1 MKFIAHT
8 ASILLFGLILGSAG
22 CNINRPCEEPTEFPL
37 VTGYYDS
44 TGADTTL
51 SDLTIYGM
59 GMEDSLLYD
68 RDTLQSVSLPLNPF
82 TDTTRFI
89 MIFGPYTDT
98 LNFFYQRNL
107 RMISPECGFAI
118 FFEIK
123 SFSHT
128 YHAIDS
134 LSLLDQN
141 LDAQT
146 QEHLQIFVH

>member
-1 MKFIAHT
+1 MKFIAHI
-8 ASILLFGLILGSAG
+8 ASILLFGLILGMAG
-22 CNINRPCEEPTEFPL
+22 CNINRPCEEPTEFPV

-89 MIFGPYTDT
+89 MTFGVHTDT

-107 RMISPECGFAI
+107 RMINPECGFAI

-123 SFSHT
+123 SFNHT
-128 YHAIDS
+128 YHFIDS
-134 LSLLDQN
+134 VSLLDQN